1 MDKKTFKKVEKFIE
15 KGEDFARE
23 LVPKAKDTFS
33 DLKESAISVYEK
45 GLEGAQMLIE
55 KGEKLREDSQAAAS
69 KKADEVVEL
78 VSAKADNA
86 KSVAL
91 RGVPEKKK
99 NTGKIAAGVAVGA
112 LAAAAYA
119 YYKTQQL
126 KNERLKEDYSVK
138 MKRWSELEKDL
149 LEAEAGD
156 VMQPVK
162 VVPKKVYAE
171 GSNARLTDSIV
182 VRISKSAGET
192 FDPTQEGEVLA
203 GVGIAGAIKD
213 KAASGYESIKKKV
226 EEAKVQI
233 KLGKM
238 EAGDKLEEIT
248 DKVQDIDIVETV
260 KETVDEAKLQAH
272 LGTLDTKEKFEEL
285 KDKAVDLKNKAADTV
300 DELAGRFSEA
310 KSEGFTPNIEEG
322 LKENHFDLK
331 DIGKKLENLKD
342 KAMDKFEDIR
352 EDAGEIVEKVKDKAE
367 DLQEDAGELLEKAKD
382 KAEDIKEDA
391 GEIFEKA
398 KDKIEDIKED
408 ADEKVSEKAEDFQED
423 AGVLLEN
430 AKDKIEDIKEDT
442 SEKIAEVR
450 EEAEELKENHF
461 DLKDIGKKLDNLKD
475 KAMDKLEDIKEDAG
489 EVVEKVKDK
498 AEDLQEDAGEL
509 LEKAKDKFED
519 LTDGAEEKAE
529 DVREA
534 VEEKAEDLK
543 ENRMSSEFEDDLK
556 DPQIPDIGDVAAEE
570 PYEPLGGEEYDEVSF
585 KSEDTMTKVKNVTE
599 KVAGTISEVA
609 GTVKG
614 KLIPEEPYYEK
625 EIMEYEVTIHNGG
638 EEDYYFNPLLIQKY
652 DVRKRQVEI
661 RPIHKEGTTLE
672 SIVIRPGETYTAK
685 LAVEKSIGKKEGLVV
700 FEDIMMNNSVLFL
713 LEDEK
718 SDVEEFEE
726 ELFGAP
732 EDEDI
737 Q

>member
-15 KGEDFARE
+15 KGEDFARD

-55 KGEKLREDSQAAAS
+55 KGEKFREESQAAAS

-78 VSAKADNA
+78 VSAKADEA

-171 GSNARLTDSIV
+171 GSNARLTDNIV

-192 FDPTQEGEVLA
+192 FDPTQEGEVLT

-248 DKVQDIDIVETV
+248 DKVQDIDLVETV

-285 KDKAVDLKNKAADTV
+285 KDKAVDIKNKAANTV
-300 DELAGRFSEA
+300 DDLTDKFTEA
-310 KSEGFTPNIEEG
+310 KPEGFTPNIEEG

-331 DIGKKLENLKD
+331 DIGRKLDNLKD
-342 KAMDKFEDIR
+342 KAMDKFEDIK

-367 DLQEDAGELLEKAKD
+367 DLHEDAGELFEKAKD
-382 KAEDIKEDA
+382 KAENLKEDA
-391 GEIFEKA
+391 GEMLEKA

-408 ADEKVSEKAEDFQED
+408 TDEKAEDYQED

-430 AKDKIEDIKEDT
+430 ANDKIEDIKEDT

-450 EEAEELKENHF
+450 EEAEEF
-461 DLKDIGKKLDNLKD
+461 
-475 KAMDKLEDIKEDAG
+475 
-489 EVVEKVKDK
+489 
-498 AEDLQEDAGEL
+498 
-509 LEKAKDKFED
+509 
-519 LTDGAEEKAE
+519 
-529 DVREA
+529 
-534 VEEKAEDLK
+534 K

-625 EIMEYEVTIHNGG
+625 ELMEYEVTIHNGG

-652 DVRKRQVEI
+652 DVKKRQVEI

>member
-1 MDKKTFKKVEKFIE
+1 MDKKTIKKVEKFIE

-55 KGEKLREDSQAAAS
+55 KGERLREESQAVAA

-78 VSAKADNA
+78 VSVKADKVKPA
-86 KSVAL
+86 AL
-91 RGVPEKKK
+91 TGTSEKKK

-112 LAAAAYA
+112 LAAAAFA
-119 YYKTQQL
+119 YYKAQQL

-171 GSNARLTDSIV
+171 GSNAKLTDSIV

-192 FDPTQEGEVLA
+192 FDPTQEGEVLV
-203 GVGIAGAIKD
+203 GVGIAGVIKD
-213 KAASGYESIKKKV
+213 KAASGYENIKKKV

-260 KETVDEAKLQAH
+260 RESVDEAKLQAH
-272 LGTLDTKEKFEEL
+272 LGTLETKEKFEEL
-285 KDKAVDLKNKAADTV
+285 KEKAVDLKKKAEDTV
-300 DELAGRFSEA
+300 EDISSKLSEGKA
-310 KSEGFTPNIEEG
+310 EGFTPNIEEG

-331 DIGKKLENLKD
+331 DIGDKLDNLKD
-342 KAMDKFEDIR
+342 KAKEKLEDIKEDAGEIVEKVKDKAEDLQEDAGELLEKAKDKLEDLTEGAEEKAEEVR
-352 EDAGEIVEKVKDKAE
+352 DAVEEKADELKENHFDLKDIGNKLDNLKDKAKEKLEDIKEDAGEIVEKVKDKAE

-382 KAEDIKEDA
+382 KAED
-391 GEIFEKA
+391 
-398 KDKIEDIKED
+398 
-408 ADEKVSEKAEDFQED
+408 
-423 AGVLLEN
+423 
-430 AKDKIEDIKEDT
+430 
-442 SEKIAEVR
+442 
-450 EEAEELKENHF
+450 
-461 DLKDIGKKLDNLKD
+461 
-475 KAMDKLEDIKEDAG
+475 
-489 EVVEKVKDK
+489 
-498 AEDLQEDAGEL
+498 LQEDAGEL
-509 LEKAKDKFED
+509 LEKAKDKLED
-519 LTDGAEEKAE
+519 LTEGAEEKAE
-529 DVREA
+529 EFRDA
-534 VEEKAEDLK
+534 VEEKAEELK
-543 ENRMSSEFEDDLK
+543 ENKMSSEFEDDLK
-556 DPQIPDIGDVAAEE
+556 DAGIQDIGDVAAEE
-570 PYEPLGGEEYDEVSF
+570 PYEPLGEEEYDDITF
-585 KSEDTMTKVKNVTE
+585 KSEDTLTKVRNVTE
-599 KVAGTISEVA
+599 KVAGTLSEVA
-609 GTVKG
+609 GTVKE

-625 EIMEYEVTIHNGG
+625 ELIEYEVTIHNGG

-661 RPIHKEGTTLE
+661 RPIHRDGTTLE

-685 LAVEKSIGKKEGLVV
+685 LAVEKSIGKKEGLIV

>member
-1 MDKKTFKKVEKFIE
+1 MDKKTIKKVEKFIE

-55 KGEKLREDSQAAAS
+55 KGERLREESQAAAA

-78 VSAKADNA
+78 VSVKADKVKPA
-86 KSVAL
+86 AL
-91 RGVPEKKK
+91 TGTSEKKK

-112 LAAAAYA
+112 LAAAAFA
-119 YYKTQQL
+119 YYKAQQL

-192 FDPTQEGEVLA
+192 FDPTQEGEVLV
-203 GVGIAGAIKD
+203 GVGIAGVIKD
-213 KAASGYESIKKKV
+213 KAASGYENIKKKV

-260 KETVDEAKLQAH
+260 RESVDEAKLQAH
-272 LGTLDTKEKFEEL
+272 LGTLETKEKFEEL
-285 KDKAVDLKNKAADTV
+285 KEKAVDLKKKAEDTV
-300 DELAGRFSEA
+300 EDISSKLSEGKA
-310 KSEGFTPNIEEG
+310 EGFTPNIEEG

-331 DIGKKLENLKD
+331 DIGDKLDNLKD
-342 KAMDKFEDIR
+342 KAKEKLEDIKEDAGEIVEKVKDKAEDLQEDAGELLEKAKDKLEDLTEGAEEKAEEVR

-382 KAEDIKEDA
+382 KAED
-391 GEIFEKA
+391 
-398 KDKIEDIKED
+398 
-408 ADEKVSEKAEDFQED
+408 
-423 AGVLLEN
+423 
-430 AKDKIEDIKEDT
+430 
-442 SEKIAEVR
+442 
-450 EEAEELKENHF
+450 
-461 DLKDIGKKLDNLKD
+461 
-475 KAMDKLEDIKEDAG
+475 
-489 EVVEKVKDK
+489 
-498 AEDLQEDAGEL
+498 LQEDAGEL
-509 LEKAKDKFED
+509 LEKAKDKLED
-519 LTDGAEEKAE
+519 LTEGAEEKAE
-529 DVREA
+529 EFRDA
-534 VEEKAEDLK
+534 VEEKAEELK
-543 ENRMSSEFEDDLK
+543 ENKMSSEFEDDLK
-556 DPQIPDIGDVAAEE
+556 DAGIQDIGDVAAEE
-570 PYEPLGGEEYDEVSF
+570 PYEPLGEEEYDDITF
-585 KSEDTMTKVKNVTE
+585 KSEDTLTKVRNVTE
-599 KVAGTISEVA
+599 KVAGTLSEVA
-609 GTVKG
+609 GTVKE

-625 EIMEYEVTIHNGG
+625 ELIEYEVTIHNGG

-661 RPIHKEGTTLE
+661 RPIHRDGTTLE

-685 LAVEKSIGKKEGLVV
+685 LAVEKSIGKKEGLIV

>member
-1 MDKKTFKKVEKFIE
+1 MDKKTIKKVEKIIE
-15 KGEDFARE
+15 KGEDFARD

-45 GLEGAQMLIE
+45 GLESAQMLIE
-55 KGEKLREDSQAAAS
+55 KGERLREESQAAAA

-78 VSAKADNA
+78 VSVKAEKVKPA
-86 KSVAL
+86 AL
-91 RGVPEKKK
+91 KAVPEKKK

-162 VVPKKVYAE
+162 VVPRKVYAE

-182 VRISKSAGET
+182 VRVTKSQGET

-203 GVGIAGAIKD
+203 GVGIAGVIKD

-233 KLGKM
+233 NLGKM
-238 EAGDKLEEIT
+238 EAEDKLEELT

-260 KETVDEAKLQAH
+260 KESVDEAKLQAH
-272 LGTLDTKEKFEEL
+272 LGTLETKEKFEEL
-285 KDKAVDLKNKAADTV
+285 KEKAVDLKKKAEDTV
-300 DELAGRFSEA
+300 DDISSKLSEG
-310 KSEGFTPNIEEG
+310 KVEGFTPNIEEG

-331 DIGKKLENLKD
+331 DIGDKLDNLKD
-342 KAMDKFEDIR
+342 KAKEKLEDIK

-382 KAEDIKEDA
+382 K
-391 GEIFEKA
+391 
-398 KDKIEDIKED
+398 
-408 ADEKVSEKAEDFQED
+408 
-423 AGVLLEN
+423 L
-430 AKDKIEDIKEDT
+430 
-442 SEKIAEVR
+442 
-450 EEAEELKENHF
+450 
-461 DLKDIGKKLDNLKD
+461 
-475 KAMDKLEDIKEDAG
+475 
-489 EVVEKVKDK
+489 
-498 AEDLQEDAGEL
+498 
-509 LEKAKDKFED
+509 ED
-519 LTDGAEEKAE
+519 LTEGAEEKAE
-529 DVREA
+529 EVREA
-534 VEEKAEDLK
+534 VEEKAEELK
-543 ENRMSSEFEDDLK
+543 ENKMSSEFEDDLK
-556 DPQIPDIGDVAAEE
+556 DAGIPDIGDVAAEE
-570 PYEPLGGEEYDEVSF
+570 PYEPLGEEEYEDITF
-585 KSEDTMTKVKNVTE
+585 KSEDTLTKVKNVTE
-599 KVAGTISEVA
+599 KVAGTLSEVA

-625 EIMEYEVTIHNGG
+625 ELMEYEVTIHNGG

-661 RPIHKEGTTLE
+661 RPIHRDGTTLE

-685 LAVEKSIGKKEGLVV
+685 LAVEKSIGKKEGLIV

>member
-1 MDKKTFKKVEKFIE
+1 MDKKTIKKVEKFIE

-55 KGEKLREDSQAAAS
+55 KGERLREESQAAAA

-78 VSAKADNA
+78 VSVKADKVKPA
-86 KSVAL
+86 AL
-91 RGVPEKKK
+91 TGTSEKKK

-112 LAAAAYA
+112 LAAAAFA
-119 YYKTQQL
+119 YYKAQQL

-203 GVGIAGAIKD
+203 GVGIAGVIKD
-213 KAASGYESIKKKV
+213 KAASGYENIKKKV

-260 KETVDEAKLQAH
+260 RESVDEAKLQAH
-272 LGTLDTKEKFEEL
+272 LGTLETKEKFEEL
-285 KDKAVDLKNKAADTV
+285 KEKAVDLKKKAEDTV
-300 DELAGRFSEA
+300 EDISSKLSEGKA
-310 KSEGFTPNIEEG
+310 EGFTPNIEEG

-331 DIGKKLENLKD
+331 DIGNKLDNLKD
-342 KAMDKFEDIR
+342 KAKEKLEDIK

-382 KAEDIKEDA
+382 KLEDLTEGAE
-391 GEIFEKA
+391 
-398 KDKIEDIKED
+398 
-408 ADEKVSEKAEDFQED
+408 EKAE
-423 AGVLLEN
+423 
-430 AKDKIEDIKEDT
+430 
-442 SEKIAEVR
+442 EVR
-450 EEAEELKENHF
+450 EAAEEKAEELKEN
-461 DLKDIGKKLDNLKD
+461 K
-475 KAMDKLEDIKEDAG
+475 
-489 EVVEKVKDK
+489 
-498 AEDLQEDAGEL
+498 
-509 LEKAKDKFED
+509 
-519 LTDGAEEKAE
+519 
-529 DVREA
+529 
-534 VEEKAEDLK
+534 
-543 ENRMSSEFEDDLK
+543 MSSEFEDDLK
-556 DPQIPDIGDVAAEE
+556 DAGIQDIGDVAAEE
-570 PYEPLGGEEYDEVSF
+570 PYEPLGEEEYDDITF
-585 KSEDTMTKVKNVTE
+585 KSEDTLTKVRNVTE
-599 KVAGTISEVA
+599 KVAGTLSEVA
-609 GTVKG
+609 GTVKE

-625 EIMEYEVTIHNGG
+625 ELIEYEVTIHNGG

-661 RPIHKEGTTLE
+661 RPIHRDGTTLE

-685 LAVEKSIGKKEGLVV
+685 LAVEKSIGKKEGLIV

>member
-1 MDKKTFKKVEKFIE
+1 MDKKTIKKVEKIIE
-15 KGEDFARE
+15 KGEDFARD

-45 GLEGAQMLIE
+45 GLESAQMLIE
-55 KGEKLREDSQAAAS
+55 KGERLREESQAAAA

-78 VSAKADNA
+78 VSVKAEKVKPA
-86 KSVAL
+86 AL
-91 RGVPEKKK
+91 KAVPEKKK

-162 VVPKKVYAE
+162 VVPRKVYAE

-182 VRISKSAGET
+182 VRVTKSQGET

-203 GVGIAGAIKD
+203 GVGIAGVIKD

-233 KLGKM
+233 NLGKM
-238 EAGDKLEEIT
+238 EAEDKLEELT

-260 KETVDEAKLQAH
+260 KESVDEAKLQAH
-272 LGTLDTKEKFEEL
+272 LGTLETKEKFEEL
-285 KDKAVDLKNKAADTV
+285 KEKAVDLKKKAEDTV
-300 DELAGRFSEA
+300 DDISSKLSEG
-310 KSEGFTPNIEEG
+310 KVEGFTPNIEEG

-331 DIGKKLENLKD
+331 GIGDKLDNLKD
-342 KAMDKFEDIR
+342 KAKEKLEDIK

-382 KAEDIKEDA
+382 K
-391 GEIFEKA
+391 
-398 KDKIEDIKED
+398 
-408 ADEKVSEKAEDFQED
+408 
-423 AGVLLEN
+423 L
-430 AKDKIEDIKEDT
+430 
-442 SEKIAEVR
+442 
-450 EEAEELKENHF
+450 
-461 DLKDIGKKLDNLKD
+461 
-475 KAMDKLEDIKEDAG
+475 
-489 EVVEKVKDK
+489 
-498 AEDLQEDAGEL
+498 
-509 LEKAKDKFED
+509 ED
-519 LTDGAEEKAE
+519 LTEGAEEKAE
-529 DVREA
+529 EVREA
-534 VEEKAEDLK
+534 VEEKAEELK
-543 ENRMSSEFEDDLK
+543 ENKMSSEFEDDLK
-556 DPQIPDIGDVAAEE
+556 DAGIPDIGDVAAEE
-570 PYEPLGGEEYDEVSF
+570 PYEPLGEEEYEDITF
-585 KSEDTMTKVKNVTE
+585 KSEDTLTKVKNVTE
-599 KVAGTISEVA
+599 KVAGTLSEVA

-625 EIMEYEVTIHNGG
+625 ELMEYEVTIHNGG

-661 RPIHKEGTTLE
+661 RPIHRDGTTLE

-685 LAVEKSIGKKEGLVV
+685 LAVEKSIGKKEGLIV

>member
-55 KGEKLREDSQAAAS
+55 KGEKLREESQAAAS

-182 VRISKSAGET
+182 VRISKSAGES

-238 EAGDKLEEIT
+238 EAGDKLDEIT

-260 KETVDEAKLQAH
+260 RETVDEAKLQAH

-300 DELAGRFSEA
+300 DELAGKFSEA
-310 KSEGFTPNIEEG
+310 KPEGFTPNIEEG
-322 LKENHFDLK
+322 
-331 DIGKKLENLKD
+331 
-342 KAMDKFEDIR
+342 
-352 EDAGEIVEKVKDKAE
+352 
-367 DLQEDAGELLEKAKD
+367 
-382 KAEDIKEDA
+382 
-391 GEIFEKA
+391 
-398 KDKIEDIKED
+398 
-408 ADEKVSEKAEDFQED
+408 
-423 AGVLLEN
+423 
-430 AKDKIEDIKEDT
+430 
-442 SEKIAEVR
+442 
-450 EEAEELKENHF
+450 LKENHF

-475 KAMDKLEDIKEDAG
+475 KAMDKLEDIREDAG
-489 EVVEKVKDK
+489 EIVEKVKDKAEDLQEDAGELFEKAKDK

-556 DPQIPDIGDVAAEE
+556 DLQIPDIGDVAAEE

-585 KSEDTMTKVKNVTE
+585 KSEDTLTKVKNVTE

-625 EIMEYEVTIHNGG
+625 ELMEYEVTIHNGG

>member
-475 KAMDKLEDIKEDAG
+475 KAMDKIEDIKEDAG

-498 AEDLQEDAGEL
+498 AEDL
-509 LEKAKDKFED
+509 
-519 LTDGAEEKAE
+519 
-529 DVREA
+529 
-534 VEEKAEDLK
+534 K
-543 ENRMSSEFEDDLK
+543 ENRMTSEFEDDLK

-585 KSEDTMTKVKNVTE
+585 KSEDTLTKVMNVTE

-625 EIMEYEVTIHNGG
+625 ELMEYEVTIHNGG

>member
-55 KGEKLREDSQAAAS
+55 KGEKLREESQAAAS

-182 VRISKSAGET
+182 VRISKSAGES

-213 KAASGYESIKKKV
+213 KAASGYESIEKKV

-238 EAGDKLEEIT
+238 EAGDKLDEIT

-260 KETVDEAKLQAH
+260 RETVDEAKLQAH

-300 DELAGRFSEA
+300 DELAGKFSEA
-310 KSEGFTPNIEEG
+310 KPEGFTPNIEEG
-322 LKENHFDLK
+322 
-331 DIGKKLENLKD
+331 
-342 KAMDKFEDIR
+342 
-352 EDAGEIVEKVKDKAE
+352 
-367 DLQEDAGELLEKAKD
+367 
-382 KAEDIKEDA
+382 
-391 GEIFEKA
+391 
-398 KDKIEDIKED
+398 
-408 ADEKVSEKAEDFQED
+408 
-423 AGVLLEN
+423 
-430 AKDKIEDIKEDT
+430 
-442 SEKIAEVR
+442 
-450 EEAEELKENHF
+450 LKENHF

-489 EVVEKVKDK
+489 EIVEKVKDKAEDLQEDAGELFEKAKDK

-585 KSEDTMTKVKNVTE
+585 KSEDTLTKVKNVTE